1 MTEHVL
7 RDTRMHAARGN
18 TRATD
23 ESISRLVWH
32 TRRLEWYREE
42 MSTDQST

>member
-1 MTEHVL
+1 MERTL
-7 RDTRMHAARGN
+7 GDTRAHAAKGN

-23 ESISRLVWH
+23 ESISRLVRH
-32 TRRLEWYREE
+32 TKRLERYREE